1 MERTVSQANRAY
13 ELIKHHPD
21 HHAFRN
27 HLLTKL
33 RIHHELG
40 QQFNKRYLCQAS
52 AVEATAINRGIQTL
66 FTSK

>member
-13 ELIKHHPD
+13 ELLEHHPD

-27 HLLTKL
+27 LLLTK
-33 RIHHELG
+33 RQIHYELG
-40 QQFNKRYLCQAS
+40 QQYNKRYLCQAS
-52 AVEATAINRGIQTL
+52 AVEATAINGEIQTL